1 MDTISPHSAWL
12 SSKPTL
18 TRPSDTRHVDR
29 KNRAAEK
36 GHMKG
41 HSLNLVM
48 MLTYDGKVIVF
59 APLDLAARVVV
70 QYELVEVG
78 FQPFLVGDSNHG

>member
-1 MDTISPHSAWL
+1 
-12 SSKPTL
+12 
-18 TRPSDTRHVDR
+18 
-29 KNRAAEK
+29 
-36 GHMKG
+36 
-41 HSLNLVM
+41 